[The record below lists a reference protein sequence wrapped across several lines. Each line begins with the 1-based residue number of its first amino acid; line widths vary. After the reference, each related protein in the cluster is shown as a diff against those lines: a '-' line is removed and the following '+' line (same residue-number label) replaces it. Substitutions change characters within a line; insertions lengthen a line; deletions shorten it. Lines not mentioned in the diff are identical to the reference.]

1 MTDFGNTLRQARALR
16 GKSLYDAE
24 RETYINRHH
33 LAALEEERF
42 DNLPIGGAYRRGIV
56 RSYASYLGI
65 DPVLAVE
72 MYERSGGV
80 ETLHM
85 PIREDRR
92 MPREGGF
99 TVPNYSVIG
108 VTAVLVMVTFAW
120 LYSAYFGSLTSAPIP
135 EQIIATV
142 TPVDS
147 AALVLPTVTPAPPT
161 VTPMP
166 LATATIFVAEP
177 TTSGI
182 QQTGSGASGGEQ
194 PVDYPPAENSDSD
207 AASASSRLTALGS
220 IYVQVVVDGVLV
232 FDGYLDQGDVTD
244 WSTGTSF
251 EVYTTDG
258 SMTMFT
264 NDRGLDFYMGYGQD
278 ETYYLQ
284 AGG

>member
-1 MTDFGNTLRQARALR
+1 MTDFGNTLRQARALK

-24 RETYINRHH
+24 RDTYINRHH

-42 DNLPIGGAYRRGIV
+42 DDLPNGGAYRRGIV
-56 RSYASYLGI
+56 RSYASYLSI

-72 MYERSGGV
+72 MYERAGGV
-80 ETLHM
+80 ESGPT

-120 LYSAYFGSLTSAPIP
+120 LYSAYFGSTTSSEIP

-147 AALVLPTVTPAPPT
+147 AALVLPTPTPLPPTPTPAPIPT
-161 VTPMP
+161 
-166 LATATIFVAEP
+166 ATATAQAEP
-177 TTSGI
+177 TAPSIASNGNTASSGQTS
-182 QQTGSGASGGEQ
+182 A
-194 PVDYPPAENSDSD
+194 PPPPSTDSNKP
-207 AASASSRLTALGS
+207 SASIKITALGS
-220 IYVQVVVDGVLV
+220 IYVQIVVDGKMEFEGNLASGASTQWVS
-232 FDGYLDQGDVTD
+232 GTD
-244 WSTGTSF
+244 F

-258 SMTMFT
+258 SLTLFT
-264 NDRGLDFYMGYGQD
+264 NDRGLDFYMGYGAD
-278 ETYYLQ
+278 ETYYLR

>member
-1 MTDFGNTLRQARALR
+1 MTDFGNTLRQARALK

-65 DPVLAVE
+65 DPVVAVE
-72 MYERSGGV
+72 MYEMAGGA
-80 ETLHM
+80 EALHI

-120 LYSAYFGSLTSAPIP
+120 LYSAYFGSSTSAPIP

-147 AALVLPTVTPAPPT
+147 AALVLPTVEPPK
-161 VTPMP
+161 
-166 LATATIFVAEP
+166 ATATPLPLPTATVYVAEP
-177 TTSGI
+177 TAPAI
-182 QQTGSGASGGEQ
+182 RQTGTSSGSADQ
-194 PVDYPPAENSDSD
+194 PVDYAPTANADADSPT
-207 AASASSRLTALGS
+207 ASIRLSALGS

-232 FDGYLDQGDVTD
+232 FDGYLEQGDVTE
-244 WSTGTSF
+244 WATGTSF

-258 SMTMFT
+258 SLTMFT

-278 ETYYLQ
+278 ETYFLQ